1 MKSIKESIRKH
12 IAIMEDTH
20 KPELTLYKAINK
32 YFKEFGPERGMMV
45 LEKILMDISKKHG
58 PSQVT
63 DKSVGPKSV
72 GGATIHEMMNEEDES
87 VEDIG
92 DSLLTSEKFEE
103 ILNTTYASDFSD
115 EFEYADNI
123 IYDLI
128 SDYVDTE
135 IEEDLID
142 YIKEVYGY
150 QLLDLYRSGN
160 DDDDDG
166 DNDLEYFV

>member
-1 MKSIKESIRKH
+1 
-12 IAIMEDTH
+12 MEDAH
-20 KPELTLYKAINK
+20 KPELTLYKTINK

-92 DSLLTSEKFEE
+92 DSLLNSEKFEE
-103 ILNTTYASDFSD
+103 ILDATYASDFSD

-142 YIKEVYGY
+142 YIKEVYGD

-166 DNDLEYFV
+166 DDDLEYFI

>member
-12 IAIMEDTH
+12 IAIMEDAH
-20 KPELTLYKAINK
+20 KPELSLYKAINK
-32 YFKEFGPERGMMV
+32 YFKEFGHERGMNV

-63 DKSVGPKSV
+63 DKSVGPKSI
-72 GGATIHEMMNEEDES
+72 GGVTIHEMMNEEDES

-92 DSLLTSEKFEE
+92 DSLLNSEKFEE
-103 ILNTTYASDFSD
+103 ILNTTYSSDFSD

-123 IYDLI
+123 IYYLI

-142 YIKEVYGY
+142 YIKEVYGD

-166 DNDLEYFV
+166 DDDLEYFI